1 MTTEKFGTDF
11 FEEVSSSISKPRIK
25 GQGQNVVIHGDGSVR
40 FHQRVLD
47 RLLAEKV
54 MPENPRVLVRV
65 PSDEK
70 TIRFQFVGQDEIK
83 NDEFKKKA
91 RAAGKDPDRIH
102 SYKYTKTK
110 KGFTAKDRL
119 RESGIKQIVDTIT
132 YYKSE
137 SSRGQQHPDK
147 LEFTDPVVD
156 TEELIVTISTDNIK
170 KDSPKD

>member
-1 MTTEKFGTDF
+1 MAAEKFGTDF

-25 GQGQNVVIHGDGSVR
+25 GQGQNVVIHGDGGVR

-47 RLLAEKV
+47 RLLGKKV
-54 MPENPRVLVRV
+54 MPENPRVFVRF

-70 TIRFQFVGQDEIK
+70 TIRFQFVGQDEID
-83 NDEFKKKA
+83 DEFKEKA
-91 RAAGKDPDRIH
+91 RASGKDPDRIH

-137 SSRGQQHPDK
+137 SSRGRQHPDK

-156 TEELIVTISTDNIK
+156 AEELIVTISTDNIK
-170 KDSPKD
+170 KESPKD